1 MNTGSFFDGVLIG
14 LAIDLPP
21 FFLVDDNAE
30 FGLRTLLLLWGVLAG
45 SSVALYVLRPTRLRI
60 RLRNKAMVPSQRV
73 SRQLYWSAKERAA
86 ANEADARP
94 PASHQGN

>member
-1 MNTGSFFDGVLIG
+1 MNTRSFFDGVLIG

-30 FGLRTLLLLWGVLAG
+30 FELGALLLLWGVLAVWG
-45 SSVALYVLRPTRLRI
+45 VALYVARSTRLWI
-60 RLRNKAMVPSQRV
+60 RRPNKTMVPSFVTRIEEQ
-73 SRQLYWSAKERAA
+73 RAA